1 MQLNSAEN
9 RDPIDSDDIDETLL
23 DDTENLEFDSLP
35 VAENVPT
42 TPKELLARRRRA
54 EDMLEA
60 RRLRE
65 ELGDDEFSF

>member
-23 DDTENLEFDSLP
+23 DDEENLEFDSLS
-35 VAENVPT
+35 VTENVPT
-42 TPKELLARRRRA
+42 TPKELLERRRRA

>member
-23 DDTENLEFDSLP
+23 DDEENLEFDSLS
-35 VAENVPT
+35 VTENVPT
-42 TPKELLARRRRA
+42 TPKELLERCRRA